1 MVKAFKGAEAGA
13 SVDPIGALGPILV
26 PALVPI
32 SELLEEKESDR
43 YLTSPITK
51 RSETGF
57 LSGSSRDPFKCVEGM
72 GSISHHLKINLYNLL
87 LFSIELYLRIQ

>member
-1 MVKAFKGAEAGA
+1 MVMAFKGAGVGVSA
-13 SVDPIGALGPILV
+13 DPIGALGPILV

-57 LSGSSRDPFKCVEGM
+57 LSGSPFECVEGIHIM
-72 GSISHHLKINLYNLL
+72 KATTLFRISSIY
-87 LFSIELYLRIQ
+87 

>member
-1 MVKAFKGAEAGA
+1 MMMAFKGAGVGV

-57 LSGSSRDPFKCVEGM
+57 LSGSSRDPFKCVEGIHIT
-72 GSISHHLKINLYNLL
+72 SFEN
-87 LFSIELYLRIQ
+87 